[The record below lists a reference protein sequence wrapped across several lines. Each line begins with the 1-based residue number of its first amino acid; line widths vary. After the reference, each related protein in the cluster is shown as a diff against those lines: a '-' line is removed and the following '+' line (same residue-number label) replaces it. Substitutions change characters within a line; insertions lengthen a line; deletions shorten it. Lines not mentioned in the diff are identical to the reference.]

1 VKECILAV
9 NLLHLYFI
17 YNILIYITGFFLKI
31 AALFNKK
38 LGLFVS
44 GRKIVFETLSN
55 KIKATDKVI
64 WFHTASLG
72 EYEQGLPV
80 LEALKLEYPDHTF
93 VLTFFSPSGYE
104 VKKDSD
110 VADVITYLPLD
121 TKANA
126 RKFIKLIRPE
136 LVVFVKYEF
145 WPNYLAEL
153 KKQQIHTISI
163 STIFRSSQVFFKS
176 YGGWMRKSLHAFHH
190 IFVQDEASK
199 SLLENINYTN
209 VSVSGD
215 TRFDRV
221 LEILQRDNSLPFI
234 EDFKGDSTCVVI
246 GSSWQEDEALFVP
259 FINESEVDCKYIV
272 APHNIKSQ
280 EIQKLKNSFRKKVV
294 LFSELDQHEN
304 VHEFDVFI
312 VDTIGILTKIYSY
325 ADIAYVGGG
334 MGNTGL
340 HNTLEPAVFGIP
352 VVIGKH
358 YSGFKEAE
366 DLVQLGGVLSV
377 NSQATFKN
385 KMIRLLQES
394 DFKTSTGIINHKYV
408 HSHGNARTIIMKYL
422 AKP

>member
-1 VKECILAV
+1 M
-9 NLLHLYFI
+9 YFI

-31 AALFNKK
+31 VALFNKK
-38 LGLFVS
+38 LGLFVA
-44 GRKIVFETLSN
+44 GRKTVFETLSSQIN
-55 KIKATDKVI
+55 ATDNVI

-80 LEALKLEYPDHTF
+80 LEALKKKYPTHTF

-104 VKKDSD
+104 VKKDSG
-110 VADVITYLPLD
+110 VADIITYLPLD

-126 RKFIKLIRPE
+126 KRFLELVKPA

-153 KKQQIHTISI
+153 KKRSIHTISI
-163 STIFRSSQVFFKS
+163 STIFRPSQVFFKS
-176 YGGWMRKSLHAFHH
+176 YGGWMRKSLHAFDH

-199 SLLENINYTN
+199 ELLNSINYTN
-209 VSVSGD
+209 ATISGD

-221 LEILQRDNSLPFI
+221 LEILDRDNSLQFI
-234 EDFKGDSTCVVI
+234 DDFKGDSTCVVI
-246 GSSWQEDEALFVP
+246 GSSWPEDEAIFVP
-259 FINESEVDCKYIV
+259 FINSSKINCKYII

-280 EIQKLKNSFRKKVV
+280 EILKLKNSITKPTV

-304 VHEFDVFI
+304 LNQFDVFI

-325 ADIAYVGGG
+325 ANIAYVGGG

-352 VVIGKH
+352 VVIGKT

-366 DLVQLGGVLSV
+366 DLVALKGVLSV
-377 NSQATFKN
+377 KIQTEFDTLLT
-385 KMIRLLQES
+385 RLLTDTDYRNEVG
-394 DFKTSTGIINHKYV
+394 TINHVYV
-408 HSHGNARTIIMKYL
+408 HSHGNASAIIMKYL
-422 AKP
+422 SKL